1 MTLMN
6 CGKFIYILR
15 IVRTLSDKFDIKK
28 YIKYKLL
35 ENYINENLFILKNK
49 YKIKFNTILLYDNI

>member
-6 CGKFIYILR
+6 CGKCIYILR
-15 IVRTLSDKFDIKK
+15 VMRTLSDKFDIKK
-28 YIKYKLL
+28 YRKYKLL
-35 ENYINENLFILKNK
+35 EDYINKNLFILKNK

>member
-15 IVRTLSDKFDIKK
+15 VVRTLSDKFDIKK
-28 YIKYKLL
+28 YRKYKLL